1 MPGVESL
8 HGCDF
13 KYPISYGKSMSSK
26 RNTILFVSIVVI
38 LQSLLTIKTEAFNGY
53 GRASLVLAL
62 QLASNA
68 PSDEIV
74 TYEAFGAVGDGVND
88 DLPAIC
94 KAHEYANA
102 HGLSVKTRPDATYH
116 LGGKALTAIIAT
128 DTDWNTSRFTID
140 DTQVENHRT
149 SIFSVRSLLEPEK
162 LSIDRLTR
170 DQKQLDVRPKHD
182 CHVVVTNR
190 KIRRYIRRGLNRNSG
205 VSQHDCFIL
214 RRDGSVEGDI
224 DWDYDN
230 VSHVEAR
237 PIDEKPL
244 VLRGGVFTT
253 FANRMKQEV
262 GYNYWARNI
271 KISRSNTVVEG
282 LTHYVVGE
290 TAVGHPYSGFI
301 SISNC
306 ANITLRNCF
315 ATGHKTYSTI
325 GAAGKPVSMGSY
337 DYSANNVVNFRM
349 INCRMNHINDRT
361 RWGVIGTNFC
371 KNILLEDCKLS
382 RMDTHMG
389 VSGTYVIRRCTLGY
403 MGLNAIGRGVLTV
416 EDSTLYG
423 NSLVNFR
430 SDYGGTWEGDVVIR
444 NCRWIPA
451 SGNRRW
457 PQMIYASNDGMHD
470 FGYTCFMPREITIDG
485 LYVDDSNHPEDYQ
498 GMYFFSDPDGN
509 NGRDDDNEPAD
520 RPFPYARCQ
529 KVRVRG
535 LTTASGKKP
544 RVSPNA
550 QIEKSIILIEED

>member
-1 MPGVESL
+1 
-8 HGCDF
+8 
-13 KYPISYGKSMSSK
+13 MSSK
-26 RNTILFVSIVVI
+26 RNTILFVSIMAI
-38 LQSLLTIKTEAFNGY
+38 FQSLLTIKAEGFNGY
-53 GRASLVLAL
+53 GRAALVLAL

-68 PSDEIV
+68 PSDDIV
-74 TYEAFGAVGDGVND
+74 TYEAFGAVGDGVSD

-214 RRDGSVEGDI
+214 RRDGSVEGDV

-230 VSHVEAR
+230 VSRVEAR
-237 PIDEKPL
+237 PIEEKPL
-244 VLRGGVFTT
+244 TLRGGVFTT

-271 KISRSNTVVEG
+271 KISRSNTEVDG
-282 LTHYVVGE
+282 LIHYIVGE

-337 DYSANNVVNFRM
+337 DYSASNVVNFRM
-349 INCRMNHINDRT
+349 IKCRMNSINDRT

-371 KNILLEDCKLS
+371 KNILLEDCMLS

-403 MGLNAIGRGVLTV
+403 MGLNAIGRGLLTV

-423 NSLVNFR
+423 NALINFR
-430 SDYGGTWEGDVVIR
+430 SDYGSTWEGGVIIR
-444 NCRWIPA
+444 NCRWIPT

-457 PQMIYASNDGMHD
+457 SQMIYVHNDGMHD
-470 FGYTCFMPREITIDG
+470 FGYTCFMPQEITIDG

-498 GMYFFSDPDGN
+498 GMYFFSDPDGDN
-509 NGRDDDNEPAD
+509 DRDDDIEPAD
-520 RPFPYARCQ
+520 RPFPYVRCQ